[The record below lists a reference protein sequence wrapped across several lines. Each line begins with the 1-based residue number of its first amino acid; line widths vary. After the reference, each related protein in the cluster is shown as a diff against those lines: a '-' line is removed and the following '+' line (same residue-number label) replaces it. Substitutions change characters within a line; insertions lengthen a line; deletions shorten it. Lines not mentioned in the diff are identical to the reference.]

1 MISYVHSDSMTW
13 FNQETLRS
21 PHICVDA
28 SLSYRASIMVDAA
41 SGLVVA
47 SESQLSSD
55 LMILERWALNLR

>member
-1 MISYVHSDSMTW
+1 
-13 FNQETLRS
+13 
-21 PHICVDA
+21 
-28 SLSYRASIMVDAA
+28 MVDAA